1 MSSAALM
8 VRDGMV
14 ARVCLVKGVLAI
26 GDNGLIAWRPTLLQR
41 SYGLTPVEVG
51 GYLVLAVSVI
61 GGALSDWMAR
71 RFGVATRVVLL
82 AGCYGL
88 AVPGAALVCFSTT
101 GGQAAL
107 ALGIWAF
114 GSIGAYVIGHVVMQE
129 NVPREMRATTI
140 ALSMTIIGLIGIGLG
155 PMPVPLVAAGLGG
168 ALQGAMAM
176 VGLAA
181 ALAACLVI
189 GSPIRAGLA
198 ALKAGP
204 PPP

>member
-140 ALSMTIIGLIGIGLG
+140 ALSMTIIDLIGFGLG
-155 PMPVPLVAAGLGG
+155 PMPVPLVAAGLGT
-168 ALQGAMAM
+168 
-176 VGLAA
+176 